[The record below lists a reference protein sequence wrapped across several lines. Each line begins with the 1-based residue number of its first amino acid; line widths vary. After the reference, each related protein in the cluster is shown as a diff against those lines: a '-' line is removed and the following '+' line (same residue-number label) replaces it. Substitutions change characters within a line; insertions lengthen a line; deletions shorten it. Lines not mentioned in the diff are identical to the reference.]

1 MASSAGEAGVA
12 HAAEELYASKEAE
25 RVLFGKQVG
34 RWRRFGACA
43 PAPTRSMARRSG
55 LRAVGLIAPSQT
67 RFSACSHTDRGTGGH
82 RGVSRGVLTAC
93 APVFYRP
100 RRVTPRDRAG

>member
-12 HAAEELYASKEAE
+12 HAAQELYASKEAE
-25 RVLFGKQVG
+25 RVLFGQQVG

-43 PAPTRSMARRSG
+43 PAPTRSMERRPE

-67 RFSACSHTDRGTGGH
+67 RFFACSHTDRGTGGH
-82 RGVSRGVLTAC
+82 RGLSRGVFDRL
-93 APVFYRP
+93 RP
-100 RRVTPRDRAG
+100 GVLPTPKSDS